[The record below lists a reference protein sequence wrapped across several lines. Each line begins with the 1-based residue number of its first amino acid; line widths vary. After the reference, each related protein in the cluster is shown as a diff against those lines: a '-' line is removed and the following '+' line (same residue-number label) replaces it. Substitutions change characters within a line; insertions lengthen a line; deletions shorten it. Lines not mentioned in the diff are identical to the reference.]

1 VILRHKNSLKQSFYY
16 QALQSF
22 SNRDKKRIVLIALL
36 QILLALMDLLAVIV
50 IGLIGALAVT
60 GITSSQKSETISN
73 VLQAFKL
80 DTLPFQVQVS
90 ALAILASILLIAKT
104 LISFYFSRRTLIFLS
119 SRSAELST
127 KLLRDIYSSGIDH
140 IQRFTTQELV
150 YNVTHGVNAL
160 TVGAIGTLITLIAD
174 VALLF
179 ILGLGLFAV
188 DAVTTLTIFVI
199 FTTIGFALHRYL
211 RNKASTIGMKTSSLN
226 IESNK
231 QITDSLKLFRE
242 LTTRSKIDA
251 RISLFQETRHSLS
264 RVNAES
270 QFMPYIAK
278 YAIEVAIVIG
288 ALGISAL
295 QFADKDSVQAV
306 GLLALF
312 LAASTRIAPA
322 ILRIQ
327 QGALQIR
334 LSMSSAKRTI
344 QLMSALPKNQ
354 SNLTKNS
361 KTYAS
366 FIPEIVAQSVSYS
379 HFDDSELFLSDVNL
393 TIEAG
398 SKVAIVGPSGGGK
411 STLIDL
417 LLGFKKPNSGVT
429 QLSGMNPFDAFINWP
444 GLIAYVP
451 QSTAI
456 IDATIRENICVGF
469 ESNEIS
475 DLQVWEA
482 LRLSSLADFVA
493 TLSLGIDT
501 PVGNTGIKLSG
512 GQVQRLGIARALVTS
527 PQLIVF
533 DEAMSAL
540 DSLAEKDIQSAISLL
555 GEGITVVFIAH
566 RLASVKLADTV
577 IYVDSGKII
586 ASGDFES
593 VKKLV
598 PNFQKQIDLEF
609 LS

>member
-1 VILRHKNSLKQSFYY
+1 
-16 QALQSF
+16 
-22 SNRDKKRIVLIALL
+22 
-36 QILLALMDLLAVIV
+36 
-50 IGLIGALAVT
+50 
-60 GITSSQKSETISN
+60 
-73 VLQAFKL
+73 
-80 DTLPFQVQVS
+80 
-90 ALAILASILLIAKT
+90 
-104 LISFYFSRRTLIFLS
+104 
-119 SRSAELST
+119 
-127 KLLRDIYSSGIDH
+127 
-140 IQRFTTQELV
+140 
-150 YNVTHGVNAL
+150 
-160 TVGAIGTLITLIAD
+160 
-174 VALLF
+174 
-179 ILGLGLFAV
+179 
-188 DAVTTLTIFVI
+188 
-199 FTTIGFALHRYL
+199 
-211 RNKASTIGMKTSSLN
+211 
-226 IESNK
+226 
-231 QITDSLKLFRE
+231 
-242 LTTRSKIDA
+242 
-251 RISLFQETRHSLS
+251 
-264 RVNAES
+264 
-270 QFMPYIAK
+270 
-278 YAIEVAIVIG
+278 
-288 ALGISAL
+288 
-295 QFADKDSVQAV
+295 
-306 GLLALF
+306 
-312 LAASTRIAPA
+312 
-322 ILRIQ
+322 
-327 QGALQIR
+327 
-334 LSMSSAKRTI
+334 
-344 QLMSALPKNQ
+344 MSALPKNQ

-361 KTYAS
+361 KTYVS

-379 HFDDSELFLSDVNL
+379 HFDDSEPFLSDVDL

-429 QLSGMNPFDAFINWP
+429 QLSGMNPFDAYINWP

-493 TLSLGIDT
+493 TLSLGVDT

-566 RLASVKLADTV
+566 RLASVKLADKV
-577 IYVDSGKII
+577 IYVDGGKII

>member
-1 VILRHKNSLKQSFYY
+1 MLLRYKNSLKQSFYY

-22 SNRDKKRIVLIALL
+22 SKRDKKRIILIALL
-36 QILLALMDLLAVIV
+36 QILLALMDLLAVII

-60 GITSSQKSETISN
+60 GITSSQKSETIN
-73 VLQAFKL
+73 YVLQAVKL
-80 DTLPFQVQVS
+80 DTSPFQIQVS

-104 LISFYFSRRTLIFLS
+104 LISFYFSRRTLFFLS

-127 KLLRDIYSSGIDH
+127 KMLRDIYSSGIDH
-140 IQRFTTQELV
+140 IQKYTTQELV

-160 TVGAIGTLITLIAD
+160 TVGAVGTLITLIAD
-174 VALLF
+174 IALLV

-188 DAVTTLTIFVI
+188 DAGTTFTMFVI

-211 RNKASTIGMKTSSLN
+211 RHKASTIGMRTSSLN

-264 RVNAES
+264 RMNAES

-295 QFADKDSVQAV
+295 QFAAKDSVQAV

-334 LSMSSAKRTI
+334 LNMSAAKRTI
-344 QLMSALPKNQ
+344 QLMSTLPKNLD
-354 SNLTKNS
+354 NLKKS
-361 KTYAS
+361 S
-366 FIPEIVAQSVSYS
+366 RSHEPFIPEIIAKRVSYS
-379 HFDDSELFLSDVNL
+379 HFDDSEVFLSDISL

-417 LLGFKKPNSGVT
+417 LLGFKKPISGIT
-429 QLSGMNPFDAFINWP
+429 QLSGLNPIEAFTTWP

-451 QSTAI
+451 QATSI

-469 ESNEIS
+469 ERNEIS
-475 DLQVWEA
+475 DLHVWEA
-482 LRLSSLADFVA
+482 LRLSSLADFVS
-493 TLSLGIDT
+493 TLSLGIDA

-512 GQVQRLGIARALVTS
+512 GQIQRLGIARALVTS
-527 PQLIVF
+527 PKLIVF

-540 DSLAEKDIQSAISLL
+540 DSLAEKEIQSAISLI

-566 RLASVKLADTV
+566 RLASVKLADKV
-577 IYVDSGKII
+577 IYVESGKIL
-586 ASGDFES
+586 ASGDFEF